1 MFTQTSRR
9 LIVALSLFMVFTLTT
24 VAFAADKIRI
34 ASVSWTGVTIKTDLA
49 VTILD
54 QLGYKAENLLVSVP
68 VAYQAMSTGDADT
81 FLGNWMPSMQTLA
94 GKYFKDG
101 SVIQLCANMPGAK
114 YTLAVPTYEYEA
126 GLKNF
131 SDIAKFAD
139 KLDNRIYGL
148 EEGNDG
154 NIIIENMIK
163 KNMFDL
169 GKFKLISS
177 SEIGMLG
184 EVRSF
189 VKEKKWIVFLGWA
202 PHSMNENIDMK
213 YLAGSTDETFGP
225 NDGSATVYTNVRKG
239 FTKDYPNLTV
249 FLKNFTFPIPMMN
262 QIMVALKK
270 DENQKPV
277 KAALHWLK
285 TNPDIYKGWLKG
297 VTTKDGKPAL
307 PVFEEYMKTVE

>member
-1 MFTQTSRR
+1 MFTRMSRR
-9 LIVALSLFMVFTLTT
+9 LIVALSLLIVFTLST
-24 VAFAADKIRI
+24 VALASDKIRI

-54 QLGYKAENLLVSVP
+54 QLGYNAENLLVSVP
-68 VAYQAMSTGDADT
+68 VAYQAMSTGDADA
-81 FLGNWMPSMQTLA
+81 FLGNWMPSMKTLA
-94 GKYFKDG
+94 DKYFQDG
-101 SVIQLCANMPGAK
+101 SVVQLCPNMTGAK

-139 KLDNRIYGL
+139 KLDHKIYGI

-163 KNMFDL
+163 KNMFNL
-169 GKFKLISS
+169 GNFKLVAS

-184 EVRSF
+184 EVHSF
-189 VKEKKWIVFLGWA
+189 VKDKKWIVFLGWA

-213 YLAGSTDETFGP
+213 YLDGSTDETFGP
-225 NDGSATVYTNVRKG
+225 DNGSATVYTNVRKG

-249 FLKNFTFPIPMMN
+249 FLKNFTFPVAMMN
-262 QIMVALKK
+262 QIMVELKK
-270 DENQKPV
+270 DQNQKPV
-277 KAALHWLK
+277 SAALHWLK
-285 TNPDIYKGWLKG
+285 SHPDMYKGWLKD
-297 VTTKDGKPAL
+297 VKTKDGKPAL
-307 PVFEEYMKTVE
+307 PAFEAYMKTVE